1 MSYWASGTL
10 LFVLLVITI
19 ASASVP
25 GSTWIAWLTILI
37 MASAVVLSEA
47 VFSGKFLFDPFY
59 ANYEKANNP
68 RY

>member
-1 MSYWASGTL
+1 MSYYISGGILTIL
-10 LFVLLVITI
+10 LLITI

-37 MASAVVLSEA
+37 MASFAVLSEA

-59 ANYEKANNP
+59 ANYVKATHP
-68 RY
+68 GY